1 MFSLGAT
8 TTSAYHF
15 LHAPELKYDAS
26 LLCYLCRLFGPSWF
40 FLDVVDL
47 LSLTTSEYTVP
58 VRSENWKRLS
68 FVCCQLTIIGFSSV
82 SLGLVLSTR
91 SAAASSPGGGGGGGP
106 FSNPP
111 RRPPPAG
118 APVPPPAPAAT

>member
-15 LHAPELKYDAS
+15 LHAPVLKFDAS

-40 FLDVVDL
+40 FLAVVDL

-68 FVCCQLTIIGFSSV
+68 FVCCQLTIKDFTSV
-82 SLGLVLSTR
+82 SLGLVLSTK
-91 SAAASSPGGGGGGGP
+91 SATASSPGDDGGGRGP
-106 FSNPP
+106 NTKPP
-111 RRPPPAG
+111 RSPPHAG
-118 APVPPPAPAAT
+118 APVPP

>member
-1 MFSLGAT
+1 MISLFSSFT
-8 TTSAYHF
+8 RAYHF
-15 LHAPELKYDAS
+15 LHAPVLKFDAS

-40 FLDVVDL
+40 FLAVVDL

-68 FVCCQLTIIGFSSV
+68 FVCCHLTIIGFTSV

-91 SAAASSPGGGGGGGP
+91 SAAASSPGNSNSNRNP

-111 RRPPPAG
+111 RSPPH
-118 APVPPPAPAAT
+118 